1 MTDKAISLF
10 IPIASGMG
18 LGFFIALGGQNLM
31 NFSAAQTCK
40 RMPDYHRLVTYTSF
54 LGDSKACMHIRYL
67 AN

>member
-1 MTDKAISLF
+1 
-10 IPIASGMG
+10 MG
-18 LGFFIALGGQNLM
+18 LGFFIALGGQNIM
-31 NFSAAQTCK
+31 NYSAVQTCK

>member
-1 MTDKAISLF
+1 MTDKALALF
-10 IPIASGMG
+10 IPIVSGMG
-18 LGFFIALGGQNLM
+18 LGFFIAVSGQNLM

-54 LGDSKACMHIRYL
+54 LGDSKACMHVRYL

>member
-1 MTDKAISLF
+1 MTDKALALF
-10 IPIASGMG
+10 IPMVSGMG
-18 LGFFIALGGQNLM
+18 LGFFIAVSGQNLM

-54 LGDSKACMHIRYL
+54 LGDSKACMHVRYL